1 MRVRCGTQH
10 STRKGE
16 AHRVEELLRAAIST
30 TGTMTAAVL
39 VMEKDLG
46 TRECLSAEPGFE
58 WSHERGS
65 EARERTHSNGPLD
78 QLKPT
83 WNADG
88 HEQHPDKHD

>member
-1 MRVRCGTQH
+1 VRVRCGTQH

-58 WSHERGS
+58 WSHERLR
-65 EARERTHSNGPLD
+65 EAVRHVSTHTQTDRSIS
-78 QLKPT
+78 
-83 WNADG
+83 
-88 HEQHPDKHD
+88 